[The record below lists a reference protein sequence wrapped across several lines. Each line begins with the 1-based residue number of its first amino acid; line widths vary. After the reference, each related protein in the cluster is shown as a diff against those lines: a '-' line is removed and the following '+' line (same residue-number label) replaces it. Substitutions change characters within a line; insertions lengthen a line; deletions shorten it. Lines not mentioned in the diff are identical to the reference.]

1 MYQFK
6 KFIQR
11 NANYGSLK
19 RNDKILVKKQ
29 YISQKKILQSFSL
42 FFYIDREIFW
52 LLVGY
57 FVSIILGLV
66 ASSLAKVA

>member
-6 KFIQR
+6 KFIHR

-29 YISQKKILQSFSL
+29 YISQKKILQSFLL
-42 FFYIDREIFW
+42 FFYIDR
-52 LLVGY
+52 
-57 FVSIILGLV
+57 
-66 ASSLAKVA
+66 